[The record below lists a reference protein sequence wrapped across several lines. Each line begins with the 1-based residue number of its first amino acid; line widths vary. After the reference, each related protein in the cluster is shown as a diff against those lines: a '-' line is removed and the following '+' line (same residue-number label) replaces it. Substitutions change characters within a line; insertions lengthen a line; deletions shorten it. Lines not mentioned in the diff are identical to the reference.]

1 MVFRI
6 PFSIFTLFTV
16 FTRKGNH
23 PKMQLFFHQ
32 KKTIICYLS
41 KKKLQVIVLIRTPLF
56 RFVGCVLA
64 LNN

>member
-16 FTRKGNH
+16 FTRKRNH
-23 PKMQLFFHQ
+23 PKMQLFFHL
-32 KKTIICYLS
+32 KKNNNLLFD